1 MEDEKV
7 SRGRELLE
15 LGGKEGMG
23 EFMVVVMRRGLEQK
37 ERGFEK
43 DLKRVNKVV
52 NKCLG

>member
-1 MEDEKV
+1 MHFLQRV
-7 SRGRELLE
+7 
-15 LGGKEGMG
+15 GKEGMG

-37 ERGFEK
+37 ERGFEE